1 MYKIIEQA
9 DVFKMF
15 VGEEKKEPEKVFS
28 ERNIL
33 IESENLYEVFRYVRN
48 KMSILYN
55 IDHLIEI
62 EEKLTEGS
70 HEVECIRTDKVD
82 SKIVCYGDYYIR
94 TIIRVDLIN
103 S

>member
-9 DVFKMF
+9 DVFKIF

-33 IESENLYEVFRYVRN
+33 IESENLYEIFRYVRN
-48 KMSILYN
+48 KMNILY
-55 IDHLIEI
+55 DVDDLIQI
-62 EEKLTEGS
+62 EEQLIEGS
-70 HEVECIRTDKVD
+70 HEVKCIRADRVD
-82 SKIVCYGDYYIR
+82 SKIVCSGDYHIR